1 VSLDKIPSKVCR
13 DCGLEKALAEFWA
26 SKVSSDGRALYCIPC
41 FKLRNTAS
49 AIRRAA
55 RDGRELRTRRPRPAG
70 IPQGHKFCPRCE
82 AVLPLEDFVRNR
94 TTKSGY
100 GGYCRP
106 CQNAKAAESIAR
118 RHGST
123 RHYHLRQRYGIGADV
138 VDLMLET
145 QGWRCLICAAGLT
158 SKTAHVDH
166 DHATG
171 AVRGILC
178 FNCNGG
184 LGQFRDNPARL
195 RRAADYVSC
204 GSIFVVS
211 HAEWRARKVPAT
223 ADPESPLERALRAR
237 LADADFG
244 TAS

>member
-1 VSLDKIPSKVCR
+1 LDKTPSKVCR
-13 DCGLEKALAEFWA
+13 DCLLEKPAAEFWA
-26 SKVSSDGRALYCIPC
+26 SKVSPDGRAPYCIPC
-41 FKLRNTAS
+41 FKIRNTAS
-49 AIRRAA
+49 GVRRAA
-55 RDGRELRTRRPRPAG
+55 REGRTIRTRQPRPAG
-70 IPQGHKFCPRCE
+70 IPEGYRFCPRCE
-82 AVLPLEDFVRNR
+82 EVLPQDRFVRNR

-100 GGYCRP
+100 GSYCRP
-106 CQNAKAAESIAR
+106 CQNAKASESIAR

-123 RHYHLRQRYGIGADV
+123 RHYHLKQRYGIGADEV
-138 VDLMLET
+138 ELMLDA
-145 QGWRCLICAAGLT
+145 QRWRCLICAAGLT
-158 SKTAHVDH
+158 AKTAHVDH

-184 LGQFRDNPARL
+184 L

-204 GSIFVVS
+204 GSVFVLS
-211 HAEWRARKVPAT
+211 HAEWRARTRPAT
-223 ADPESPLERALRAR
+223 ADPASPLERILHAR